1 LPAYIARRSVATAG
15 VLLGVTLLVFLML
28 HLTPGDPVAIMI
40 GGQGGY
46 ADPQMVENLRRQL
59 GLDRPLYEQYLRFL
73 ANALRGNLG
82 RSIRSDAPVV
92 DEVLSRFPATAELAI
107 AALILSTAIGVG
119 AGVVSAV
126 RQYSV
131 LDYAS
136 MVGALVGASLPV
148 FWLGLMLML
157 LFAVTLPILPVSGR
171 GAPFVEAVGAVFRGD
186 ASLLIRS
193 LRHLA
198 LPAVALGLSRAAVV
212 ARLTRSSMLEVLR
225 QDYVRTARSKGLPER
240 AVINQHAL
248 RNALVPV
255 VTVIGLQ
262 FGFLLGGAVIAE
274 AVFAWPGVGRLAV
287 DSILA
292 RDYPVVQGCVLLVAS
307 VFVILNLAVDLL
319 YGYLNPRIRFE

>member
-1 LPAYIARRSVATAG
+1 VI
-15 VLLGVTLLVFLML
+15 
-28 HLTPGDPVAIMI
+28 
-40 GGQGGY
+40 
-46 ADPQMVENLRRQL
+46 
-59 GLDRPLYEQYLRFL
+59 
-73 ANALRGNLG
+73 
-82 RSIRSDAPVV
+82 
-92 DEVLSRFPATAELAI
+92 DEVLSRFPATAELAV
-107 AALILSTAIGVG
+107 AALVLSTAIGVG
-119 AGVVSAV
+119 AGVISAV

-131 LDYAS
+131 LDYVS

-157 LFAVTLPILPVSGR
+157 LLAVTFPILPVSGR
-171 GAPFVEAVGAVFRGD
+171 GAPFTEAVAALFQGD
-186 ASLLIRS
+186 ASLLGRS
-193 LRHLA
+193 LRHLV

-225 QDYVRTARSKGLPER
+225 QDYVRTARSKGLPEG
-240 AVINQHAL
+240 AVINRHAL

-255 VTVIGLQ
+255 VTVVGLQ

-307 VFVILNLAVDLL
+307 VFVILNLFVDLL
-319 YGYLNPRIRFE
+319 YGYLNPRIRFA

>member
-1 LPAYIARRSVATAG
+1 MTAYIVRRLVATAG
-15 VLLGVTLLVFLML
+15 VLFGVTLLVFLML

-46 ADPQMVENLRRQL
+46 ADPQMVENLRREL
-59 GLDRPLYEQYLRFL
+59 GLDRPLHEQYLRFL
-73 ANALRGNLG
+73 THALRGDLG
-82 RSIRSDAPVV
+82 RSIRSDAPVI
-92 DEVLSRFPATAELAI
+92 DEVLSRFPATAELAV
-107 AALILSTAIGVG
+107 AALVLSTAIGVG
-119 AGVVSAV
+119 AGVTSAV

-157 LFAVTLPILPVSGR
+157 LFAVTFPILPVSGR
-171 GAPFVEAVGAVFRGD
+171 GAPFTEAVAALFQGD
-186 ASLLIRS
+186 ASLLGRS
-193 LRHLA
+193 LRHLV

-225 QDYVRTARSKGLPER
+225 QDYVRTARSKGLPEG
-240 AVINQHAL
+240 AVINRHAL

-255 VTVIGLQ
+255 VTVVGLQ

-292 RDYPVVQGCVLLVAS
+292 RDYPVVQGCVLLVAA
-307 VFVILNLAVDLL
+307 VFVILNLLVDVL
-319 YGYLNPRIRFE
+319 YGYLNPRIRFA

>member
-1 LPAYIARRSVATAG
+1 LPAYVARRLVATAG

-46 ADPQMVENLRRQL
+46 ADPQMVENLRREL

-73 ANALRGNLG
+73 TNALRGNLG
-82 RSIRSDAPVV
+82 RSIRSDAPVI

-107 AALILSTAIGVG
+107 AALVLSTAIGVG
-119 AGVVSAV
+119 AGVISAV
-126 RQYSV
+126 RQYSA

-157 LFAVTLPILPVSGR
+157 LFAVTFPVLPVSGR
-171 GAPFVEAVGAVFRGD
+171 GAPFVEAAGALLQGD

-193 LRHLA
+193 LRHLV

-240 AVINQHAL
+240 AVIHHHAL

-307 VFVILNLAVDLL
+307 VFVVLNLVVDLL